1 MTNQDTL
8 QAARPSFKP
17 VTSENVQNVYANLFA
32 PWVKKMGLVD
42 LQVSTGFASARLPQ
56 NPELQWAS
64 GAICGQALMAA
75 IDTVVAIAIGTG
87 ERQAKGTAS
96 QHTQFLRPAAGDD
109 LVIEARVLQF
119 GSTIA
124 YAEAHVTYATSG
136 KLVAHATAEFVY

>member
-1 MTNQDTL
+1 M
-8 QAARPSFKP
+8 
-17 VTSENVQNVYANLFA
+17 
-32 PWVKKMGLVD
+32 VD
-42 LQVSTGFASARLPQ
+42 LLVSTGFASARLPQ

-96 QHTQFLRPAAGDD
+96 QHTQFLRPAASDD
-109 LVIEARVLQF
+109 EARVLQF

-124 YAEAHVTYATSG
+124 YAEAHITYATSG